1 MDFIKKGTFIIAT
14 IINKYT
20 SMNVSGYI
28 NSKRMI
34 YAVALMKE
42 HPEYTMNAIA
52 EACGIKSAATFIR
65 NFKNAFGM
73 TPSDYRKTIDNSI
86 AEKE

>member
-1 MDFIKKGTFIIAT
+1 MRLMGVDKNVLANIVS
-14 IINKYT
+14 KYT

-34 YAVALMKE
+34 YAISLMKE

-52 EACGIKSAATFIR
+52 EACGIKSPATFIR

-73 TPSDYRKTIDNSI
+73 TPSDYRKDLDKQE
-86 AEKE
+86 AENT

>member
-1 MDFIKKGTFIIAT
+1 
-14 IINKYT
+14 
-20 SMNVSGYI
+20 
-28 NSKRMI
+28 
-34 YAVALMKE
+34 
-42 HPEYTMNAIA
+42 MNAIA